1 MYQFFLS
8 LLLILMFALTA
19 CADVIA
25 GPMIVMIAGIYFV
38 LPLLLVALVVLIT
51 LRLIRK
57 LKQKHKEEEKP

>member
-1 MYQFFLS
+1 MTS
-8 LLLILMFALTA
+8 VLMFLIVTILCTVTA
-19 CADVIA
+19 SADVIA